1 MFWETVPCPLTMFG
15 CTHRVYLQASPELL
29 YCPQKDASL
38 SFTYFQY
45 VSCVIKVFLISLMGL
60 VAMSTGPGNGED
72 AAVEDG
78 NEGEQ
83 SAAKQTAKKKRPP
96 KKTVEQNLANINRSE
111 SEMKCE
117 VSRVGT

>member
-1 MFWETVPCPLTMFG
+1 
-15 CTHRVYLQASPELL
+15 
-29 YCPQKDASL
+29 
-38 SFTYFQY
+38 
-45 VSCVIKVFLISLMGL
+45 MGL

-72 AAVEDG
+72 AAMEDG

-117 VSRVGT
+117 VSRVGTWVASRGTYDDMKCHKSEGSSDMISKGF

>member
-1 MFWETVPCPLTMFG
+1 MQACHSLIFVRY
-15 CTHRVYLQASPELL
+15 CT
-29 YCPQKDASL
+29 
-38 SFTYFQY
+38 
-45 VSCVIKVFLISLMGL
+45 SCVLKAYFNLTLIVF

-83 SAAKQTAKKKRPP
+83 SAAKQIAKKKRPP

-117 VSRVGT
+117 VRCVET

>member
-1 MFWETVPCPLTMFG
+1 
-15 CTHRVYLQASPELL
+15 
-29 YCPQKDASL
+29 
-38 SFTYFQY
+38 
-45 VSCVIKVFLISLMGL
+45 
-60 VAMSTGPGNGED
+60 MSTGPGDGED

-83 SAAKQTAKKKRPP
+83 SAAKQIAKKKRPP

-117 VSRVGT
+117 VRCVETYVASSATYDDMKCRKSERSSDMISRGFY